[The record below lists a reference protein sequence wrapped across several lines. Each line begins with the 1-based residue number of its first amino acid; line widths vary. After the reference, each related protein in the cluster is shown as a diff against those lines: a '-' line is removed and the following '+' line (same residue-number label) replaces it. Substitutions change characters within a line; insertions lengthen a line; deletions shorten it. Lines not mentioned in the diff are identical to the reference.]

1 MILGNSVFARCW
13 SFMDSL
19 LMSSL
24 GIISCSMLDSVLIL
38 SRVLALPW
46 LLFSQIWRLV
56 VLQIWQN
63 VFGAWQ
69 SQDLLAVQP
78 LPSSMNMAHDSG
90 TFTKTV
96 VQGLSLFLITRRARR
111 FSPER
116 FFEPLRLD
124 GSQVAPPKQWGHRR
138 RERKNGM
145 VLEFFR
151 ISSGFPFGDAEDL
164 ILYGNLYIFIAEV
177 DDSWQIWAN
186 QQWLRS
192 SYRRWGPSPAG
203 LSVFRECPYIGSHL
217 RREGPCPRNRCGQNI
232 DATKAFFMTSW
243 GEQWKDKGDYT
254 IQSYGD

>member
-78 LPSSMNMAHDSG
+78 LPSSMNMA
-90 TFTKTV
+90 
-96 VQGLSLFLITRRARR
+96 
-111 FSPER
+111 
-116 FFEPLRLD
+116 
-124 GSQVAPPKQWGHRR
+124 
-138 RERKNGM
+138 
-145 VLEFFR
+145 
-151 ISSGFPFGDAEDL
+151 
-164 ILYGNLYIFIAEV
+164 
-177 DDSWQIWAN
+177 
-186 QQWLRS
+186 QWLRDFHKNS
-192 SYRRWGPSPAG
+192 GPRTFPFFNHQKGTKILTWEIFRTPEVGWIAG
-203 LSVFRECPYIGSHL
+203 STTEAVGTQAARKQRDGWIFRFFQDFL
-217 RREGPCPRNRCGQNI
+217 RAVLEMLKI
-232 DATKAFFMTSW
+232 
-243 GEQWKDKGDYT
+243 
-254 IQSYGD
+254 

>member
-96 VQGLSLFLITRRARR
+96 EGLSLFLITRRARR

-138 RERKNGM
+138 RESNGM
-145 VLEFFR
+145 VGFFDFFR
-151 ISSGFPFGDAEDL
+151 ISSEPFWRCWRFNFVWKFIYLHCGSWWQLTNVGKSTVAAKFLSSLGSFACRSIGFQRMS
-164 ILYGNLYIFIAEV
+164 IHRI
-177 DDSWQIWAN
+177 
-186 QQWLRS
+186 S
-192 SYRRWGPSPAG
+192 S
-203 LSVFRECPYIGSHL
+203 
-217 RREGPCPRNRCGQNI
+217 
-232 DATKAFFMTSW
+232 
-243 GEQWKDKGDYT
+243 
-254 IQSYGD
+254 